1 MLRSL
6 TGPVRRLACVVPLI
20 RDREPVRALLEQGGA
35 RTASVRNLVFGLAG
49 ARARWVRVDSLDRPR
64 AVLCRGR
71 RLYLWADAPAAA
83 RAALA
88 GLPVRTRGNFSAMPG
103 RLVPS
108 CRRHFAALRPNV
120 RQSWTN
126 VCWLYE
132 LAGSPP
138 PPVRGVRVE
147 ELGPAD
153 AATIAG
159 LWPHG
164 RRVEYVRARIRN
176 WPTCAVRRGGR
187 LVGWGLT
194 HDDGSMGFLHV
205 LDEWRGRGFARAIT
219 AALTRR
225 LLDLDVRPH
234 LYIVQDN
241 RASIGLTESCGFRR
255 VEDYWWFG
263 EGRRRGRPR

>member
-1 MLRSL
+1 M
-6 TGPVRRLACVVPLI
+6 PLI
-20 RDREPVRALLEQGGA
+20 GDREVVRALLEEGGA

-49 ARARWVRVDSLDRPR
+49 ARARWVRVDDPNRPR

-71 RLYLWADAPAAA
+71 RLYLWAREPAAA

-88 GLPVRTRGNFSAMPG
+88 GLPARTRCNFSAMPG
-103 RLVPS
+103 RLVPA

-120 RQSWTN
+120 KQSWTN
-126 VCWLYE
+126 ACWLYE

-138 PPVRGVRVE
+138 PPVCGMRVE
-147 ELGPAD
+147 RLVPAD

-164 RRVEYVRARIRN
+164 RRVEYVRARILA
-176 WPTCAVRRGGR
+176 WPSCAVRRGGR
-187 LVGWGLT
+187 LVAWGLT

-205 LDEWRGRGFARAIT
+205 LDEWRGRGFARAVT
-219 AALTRR
+219 AVLARR
-225 LLDLDVRPH
+225 LLDRGIRPH
-234 LYIVQDN
+234 LYIMQDN
-241 RASIGLTESCGFRR
+241 RASISLTESCGFRR

-263 EGRRRGRPR
+263 EGRRGARPR